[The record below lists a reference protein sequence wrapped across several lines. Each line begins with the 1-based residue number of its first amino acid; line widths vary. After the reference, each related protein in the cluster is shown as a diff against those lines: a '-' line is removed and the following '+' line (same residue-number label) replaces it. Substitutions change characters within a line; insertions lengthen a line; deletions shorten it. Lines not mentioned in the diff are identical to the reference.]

1 MQRICQ
7 AIIENIHASIS
18 GHVYLD
24 KIERIGYNNHA
35 EAVGSILLLTGCPLI
50 YFKEVSVLRE
60 KDSNVRK
67 ANAIPDDALEALARC
82 LYPMM
87 VAFFESAEGQREFA
101 EWQSQKDTEVVPG
114 GMAESGGKIRL
125 AG

>member
-35 EAVGSILLLTGCPLI
+35 EAVGSILLLTERPLI
-50 YFKEVSVLRE
+50 YFKEVGVLRV
-60 KDSNVRK
+60 KNSNVKK

-82 LYPMM
+82 LFPMM
-87 VAFFESAEGQREFA
+87 ITFFGGARVSKTARAGAIPPCVNYQRRRG
-101 EWQSQKDTEVVPG
+101 D
-114 GMAESGGKIRL
+114 L
-125 AG
+125 